1 MIIDSPIISGSLI
14 VTGSA
19 AFTGSLTLSGSM
31 NTVGTITAT
40 TLVVQTITSSISSI
54 TGSTSFGSS
63 SINNHN
69 FTGSLI
75 VSGAMFVSS
84 SGNVGIGT
92 LVPTNKLDVVNA
104 GVNAIRVQN
113 TLNTSDAYLIAQNT
127 LGSTFFGI
135 NATGGYI
142 YNLATLPILF
152 YTSGSERMRITATG
166 SVGIGTTSPSYT
178 LSFGGDAA
186 TTIGMNQSILGTA
199 PALTLRGADST
210 TGTNNE
216 GGPIFI
222 SSGLGTGN
230 GATSNIIFS
239 TGAPGGSGA
248 TRQTLTERMRITAA
262 GNVGIGTTSPSY
274 KLHIIESTTNG
285 RAVQGVAT
293 ATSGTN
299 YGAVLV
305 AEGIGATKNIGLYAS
320 AEGATTNV
328 AAIFDK
334 GNVGI
339 GTSSPTVSQTGG
351 GLALGDGTAQKGIRF
366 NVESGG
372 WGYIE
377 YYEAS
382 TAKWITGFRSADG
395 SYNIKTGTNLSTGN
409 GISIANTG
417 ITTINNTLV
426 LGTSG
431 FVGNIQYGTSGYGTH
446 DYNAGNG
453 KFTWLSGAG
462 AVSGTVYYS
471 FNADGSGARFT
482 IANNGAATLVGA
494 LTQNTSDKRLKDNV
508 KNIDNALNKVM
519 ALNGVTFD
527 WNDIAVEYGWSPRIK
542 NNDIGVLA
550 QEVQAV
556 LPQAIDFAPFDR
568 DDNQQSKSGENY
580 LTVQY
585 EKIVPLLIES
595 IKELNTKLDAATA
608 EIEALKAK

>member
-1 MIIDSPIISGSLI
+1 LNGTYATTGSNTFAGIQTVNSNLI
-14 VTGSA
+14 VTGS
-19 AFTGSLTLSGSM
+19 
-31 NTVGTITAT
+31 ITAQ
-40 TLVVQTITSSISSI
+40 TLVVQTITSSVDFV
-54 TGSTSFGSS
+54 TGSTRFGSS
-63 SINNHN
+63 LSTSTHQ
-69 FTGSLI
+69 FTGS
-75 VSGAMFVSS
+75 VSVTGSLAVVTNGTEFQVTSTGVNFGNALTDSHTVTGSLLVTGSISVGISNPTSLLNLYSASTASDVNYIKMEMPSWGGS
-84 SGNVGIGT
+84 ANYKKNIIWHDSGNVVGGIGMSF
-92 LVPTNKLDVVNA
+92 
-104 GVNAIRVQN
+104 
-113 TLNTSDAYLIAQNT
+113 TSPYTYMDFHSFYNSAHT
-127 LGSTFFGI
+127 TGSV
-135 NATGGYI
+135 
-142 YNLATLPILF
+142 
-152 YTSGSERMRITATG
+152 MRIQG
-166 SVGIGTTSPSYT
+166 NGLVGIGTTAPSFR
-178 LSFGGDAA
+178 LSFGGDTA

-199 PALTLRGADST
+199 PALTLKGADST

-216 GGPIFI
+216 GGAVYI
-222 SSGLGTGN
+222 SAGLGTGN

-239 TGAPGGSGA
+239 TGATLGSGA

-262 GNVGIGTTSPSY
+262 
-274 KLHIIESTTNG
+274 
-285 RAVQGVAT
+285 
-293 ATSGTN
+293 
-299 YGAVLV
+299 
-305 AEGIGATKNIGLYAS
+305 
-320 AEGATTNV
+320 
-328 AAIFDK
+328 

-417 ITTINNTLV
+417 ITTINNKLI
-426 LGTSG
+426 LGTST
-431 FVGNIQYGTSGYGTH
+431 FVGEIQYGTSGYGTH

-453 KFTWLSGAG
+453 KFTWLSAAG

-471 FNADGSGARFT
+471 FNADGFGARFT
-482 IANNGAATLVGA
+482 ISNNGAASLVGT
-494 LTQNTSDKRLKDNV
+494 LTQNASDKRLKDNV

-519 ALNGVTFD
+519 ALNGVTFN

-542 NNDIGVLA
+542 NNDVGVIA
-550 QEVQAV
+550 QDVQAV

-585 EKIVPLLIES
+585 EKIVPLLIEA
-595 IKELNTKLDAATA
+595 IKELKA
-608 EIEALKAK
+608 EIEELKNK

>member
-1 MIIDSPIISGSLI
+1 
-14 VTGSA
+14 
-19 AFTGSLTLSGSM
+19 
-31 NTVGTITAT
+31 
-40 TLVVQTITSSISSI
+40 
-54 TGSTSFGSS
+54 
-63 SINNHN
+63 
-69 FTGSLI
+69 
-75 VSGAMFVSS
+75 
-84 SGNVGIGT
+84 
-92 LVPTNKLDVVNA
+92 
-104 GVNAIRVQN
+104 
-113 TLNTSDAYLIAQNT
+113 
-127 LGSTFFGI
+127 
-135 NATGGYI
+135 
-142 YNLATLPILF
+142 
-152 YTSGSERMRITATG
+152 MRIQG
-166 SVGIGTTSPSYT
+166 NGLIGIGTTAPSFR
-178 LSFGGDAA
+178 LSFGGDTA

-199 PALTLRGADST
+199 PALTLKGADST

-216 GGPIFI
+216 GGAVYI
-222 SSGLGTGN
+222 SAGLGTGN

-239 TGAPGGSGA
+239 TGATLGSGA

-262 GNVGIGTTSPSY
+262 
-274 KLHIIESTTNG
+274 
-285 RAVQGVAT
+285 
-293 ATSGTN
+293 
-299 YGAVLV
+299 
-305 AEGIGATKNIGLYAS
+305 
-320 AEGATTNV
+320 
-328 AAIFDK
+328 

-417 ITTINNTLV
+417 ITTINNKLI
-426 LGTSG
+426 LGTST
-431 FVGNIQYGTSGYGTH
+431 FVGEIQYGTSGYGTH

-453 KFTWLSGAG
+453 KFTWLSAAG

-471 FNADGSGARFT
+471 FNADGFGARFT
-482 IANNGAATLVGA
+482 ISNNGAASLVGT
-494 LTQNTSDKRLKDNV
+494 LTQNASDKRLKDNV

-519 ALNGVTFD
+519 ALNGVTFN

-542 NNDIGVLA
+542 NNDVGVIA
-550 QEVQAV
+550 QDVQAV

-585 EKIVPLLIES
+585 EKIVPLLIEA
-595 IKELNTKLDAATA
+595 IKELKA
-608 EIEALKAK
+608 EIEELKNK